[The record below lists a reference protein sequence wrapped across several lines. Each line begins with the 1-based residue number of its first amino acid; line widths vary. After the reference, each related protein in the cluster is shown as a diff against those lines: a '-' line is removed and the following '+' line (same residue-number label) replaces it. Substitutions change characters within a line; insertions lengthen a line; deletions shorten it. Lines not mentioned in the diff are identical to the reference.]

1 MKAPADNRGF
11 TLISVL
17 IAIVMLS
24 VGLVALSRSQTVMMS
39 IQNRLANGTTAL
51 GIARTYLEQVR
62 GRDPW
67 TLATEAA
74 TTVDELGLPSPN
86 GQYTRAMTV
95 TLDANNLVRATISVT
110 YPKQPAPV
118 QLVTLIYRGTT

>member
-17 IAIVMLS
+17 VAIVMLS
-24 VGLVALSRSQTVMMS
+24 IGLVALSRSQTVMMS
-39 IQNRLANGTTAL
+39 MQNQLANGTTAL
-51 GIARTYLEQVR
+51 GIARGYLEQVR

-74 TTVDELGLPSPN
+74 TTVDDLGLPSAN
-86 GQYTRAMTV
+86 GTYTRSMTV
-95 TLDANNLVRATISVT
+95 TLDANNLLRTTISVT
-110 YPKQPAPV
+110 YPKQSSPV
-118 QLVTLIYRGTT
+118 QLVTLIYRGAN

>member
-17 IAIVMLS
+17 IAIVVLS

-74 TTVDELGLPSPN
+74 TTVDELGLPSAN
-86 GQYTRAMTV
+86 GQYTRSMTV

-110 YPKQPAPV
+110 YPKQTAPV